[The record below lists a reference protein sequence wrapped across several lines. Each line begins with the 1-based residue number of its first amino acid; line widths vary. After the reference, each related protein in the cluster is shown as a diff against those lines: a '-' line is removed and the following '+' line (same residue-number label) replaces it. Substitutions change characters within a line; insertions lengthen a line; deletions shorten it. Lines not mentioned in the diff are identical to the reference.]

1 MTAIAKG
8 NKRWVSKVA
17 KTSARAKPAKAKKAA
32 KKKSAKSGCAEAR
45 EKSRRPTTS
54 FH

>member
-17 KTSARAKPAKAKKAA
+17 KTSARAKPANDALAA
-32 KKKSAKSGCAEAR
+32 IALGGD
-45 EKSRRPTTS
+45 
-54 FH
+54 